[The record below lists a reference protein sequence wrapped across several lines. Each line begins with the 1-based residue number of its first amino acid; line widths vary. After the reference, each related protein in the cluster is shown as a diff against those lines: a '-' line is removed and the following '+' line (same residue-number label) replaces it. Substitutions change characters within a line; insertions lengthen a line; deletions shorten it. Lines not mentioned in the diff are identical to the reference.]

1 MIPKDFVSEWRAEA
15 PWAADRQVEQ
25 DLVISRTLVE
35 LFSRPAIAGAL
46 AFRGGTALYKL
57 HLRPAAR
64 YSEDIDLVQTE
75 ARPIGPVLDAI
86 HSALDGWLG
95 NPQWKQ
101 TEGRVTLTYRFD
113 SEDIPS
119 ARSKV
124 KVEINS
130 REHFTALGLRTH
142 RFEVGSRWFS
152 GSADLRTYELDEL
165 LATKLR
171 ALYQRRKG
179 RDLFDLAL
187 ALGRGRASPNRIVE
201 VFARYMTEGGARVTR
216 AMFERNLAEKRGDSI
231 FTADMTPL
239 LAAGTNWDFDAA
251 YDLVRRELLSRL
263 PGELPKGG

>member
-1 MIPKDFVSEWRAEA
+1 MGR
-15 PWAADRQVEQ
+15 
-25 DLVISRTLVE
+25 
-35 LFSRPAIAGAL
+35 RPAG
-46 AFRGGTALYKL
+46 R
-57 HLRPAAR
+57 
-64 YSEDIDLVQTE
+64 
-75 ARPIGPVLDAI
+75 RPIGPVLDAI

-130 REHFTALGLRTH
+130 REHFTALGLC
-142 RFEVGSRWFS
+142 
-152 GSADLRTYELDEL
+152 
-165 LATKLR
+165 
-171 ALYQRRKG
+171 
-179 RDLFDLAL
+179 
-187 ALGRGRASPNRIVE
+187 
-201 VFARYMTEGGARVTR
+201 
-216 AMFERNLAEKRGDSI
+216 I

-263 PGELPKGG
+263 SGEPPKGG